1 MTNDQFT
8 QLNQRLD
15 SIEQRLEEGFSRPAS
30 LVLDEVLALEQRTN
44 ERLDR
49 LTGRVEQ
56 LVEGQQSIQATVGQ
70 LAENQQAMQ
79 ATVGQLAEGQ
89 QAMQATVGQLIQAM
103 FESSRQADADR
114 EQMRELQSEV
124 RGLQAENRRILDY
137 LFGQRRNGNGEQE

>member
-1 MTNDQFT
+1 MTNDQFA
-8 QLNQRLD
+8 QLNQRLE

-49 LTGRVEQ
+49 LAGRVEQ
-56 LVEGQQSIQATVGQ
+56 L
-70 LAENQQAMQ
+70 AEN
-79 ATVGQLAEGQ
+79 Q

-114 EQMRELQSEV
+114 AAMRDVQTQVQLIQTQV
-124 RGLQAENRRILDY
+124 QGIQTENRRILDY
-137 LFGQRRNGNGEQE
+137 LFGQQRNGDGEQG

>member
-1 MTNDQFT
+1 MTNDQFA

-15 SIEQRLEEGFSRPAS
+15 GIEQRLEEGFSRPAS

-49 LTGRVEQ
+49 LTERVDR
-56 LVEGQQSIQATVGQ
+56 

-79 ATVGQLAEGQ
+79 S
-89 QAMQATVGQLIQAM
+89 TVGQLIQAI

-137 LFGQRRNGNGEQE
+137 LFGQHRNGGGEQT

>member
-1 MTNDQFT
+1 MTNDQFS

-15 SIEQRLEEGFSRPAS
+15 SIEQKLEEGFSRPAS

-56 LVEGQQSIQATVGQ
+56 LAEGQHAIQATVGQ
-70 LAENQQAMQ
+70 LTENQQ
-79 ATVGQLAEGQ
+79 V
-89 QAMQATVGQLIQAM
+89 MQATVGQLIQVM
-103 FESSRQADADR
+103 FESSRQADVDR

>member
-8 QLNQRLD
+8 QLHQRLD
-15 SIEQRLEEGFSRPAS
+15 GIEQRLEEGFSRPAS
-30 LVLDEVLALEQRTN
+30 LVLDEVFVLEQRTN

-56 LVEGQQSIQATVGQ
+56 L
-70 LAENQQAMQ
+70 
-79 ATVGQLAEGQ
+79 AEGQ
-89 QAMQATVGQLIQAM
+89 QVMQATVGQLIQAM

-114 EQMRELQSEV
+114 EQVRELQSEV

-137 LFGQRRNGNGEQE
+137 LFNQQRNGDGEQG